1 MPRLLCVCVPVICIK
16 VYIMPFLNKQR
27 SLEKWPIP
35 GLRKKNIQDKTGIS
49 YYQKTTTK
57 KAIKDHLNAS

>member
-1 MPRLLCVCVPVICIK
+1 MCMMSVHVICIK
-16 VYIMPFLNKQR
+16 VYIVPFLNKQR

-35 GLRKKNIQDKTGIS
+35 GLREKNVQDKTGIS
-49 YYQKTTTK
+49 YYQETTT